1 VRLELISIPT
11 ETRPL
16 DGLLYRPDADSAV
29 QGGVL
34 LMHGNTNN
42 FYTGPSRFLP
52 PRLVE
57 LGLVCLAFNRRG
69 HDILTTLEGK
79 RAGGGAFQTAA
90 ESRADNEHAR
100 DFLAGLGIPEPIV
113 VGHSNGGMLGADF
126 AARHPETRALVLLSA
141 HAGGSGTYVRACA
154 EGRLAGDAATS
165 YLDRAR
171 RLVADDRGDEL
182 LLLPG
187 WWFAISA
194 ASLVDRHEHTPDL
207 LDNAARIHCPSLF
220 VVGDREP
227 AETYP
232 AREFSRRAAGP
243 SQAHVLADGDHWYTG
258 QRETVAGLVTDW
270 LAATVLRTSASRER
284 SQVTEMCANPCRP
297 GR

>member
-1 VRLELISIPT
+1 VVRLELVSIPT

-16 DGLLYRPDADSAV
+16 DGLLYRPDQDSAV
-29 QGGVL
+29 RGGVL

-57 LGLVCLAFNRRG
+57 LGLACLAYNRRG
-69 HDILTTLEGK
+69 HDILTTLDGK

-90 ESRADNEHAR
+90 EGRVDNEYAWAY
-100 DFLAGLGIPEPIV
+100 LSGLGIADPIAAGPIV

-141 HAGGSGTYVRACA
+141 HAGGPRTYVRACA
-154 EGRLAGDAATS
+154 EGRMAGDAATS
-165 YLDRAR
+165 YLARAR
-171 RLVADDRGDEL
+171 RLVADGHGDEL
-182 LLLPG
+182 LLMPG

-194 ASLVDRHEHTPDL
+194 ASLVDRHENTPDL
-207 LDNAARIHCPSLF
+207 LDDASRIGCPSLF
-220 VVGDREP
+220 LVGDREP

-232 AREFSRRAAGP
+232 AEEFARRATGP
-243 SQAHVLADGDHWYTG
+243 SRARVLTDCDHWYTG
-258 QRETVAGLVTDW
+258 QRDEVADLVAEW
-270 LAATVLRTSASRER
+270 LADTVLRTSASHETSR
-284 SQVTEMCANPCRP
+284 VT
-297 GR
+297 